1 MSAMTEP
8 ETTGG
13 HAGAGGTE
21 VVDLTEVA
29 IPTRVIG
36 LVPASLC
43 RRHQVLPLETDEE
56 RILLAMVDP
65 RDIVAIDDVAS
76 VTGLQV
82 VTVAAT
88 PEGMAYAL
96 NRFLRS
102 DDELDALQSE
112 LLVGAEEVEVGTSEV
127 EDDTPIIRF
136 VNLLIAQAIADRAS
150 DIHIEPGAR
159 EVRVRYRIDGVLHE
173 MQVADGAIKHGIVS
187 RIKIMSDIDIAER
200 RKPQDSRLTVLHGGR
215 AVDVRVATLPTVWGE
230 KVVMRI
236 LDHSASEMGLDDLAM
251 SEINIDRFTRA
262 IARPHGMVLVT
273 GPTGS
278 GKSTTLYTA
287 VSHVSSPA
295 INVITVED
303 PVELRLEGISQVQI
317 NPRAGLTFAS
327 ALRSILRADP
337 DVVLV
342 GEIRDHET
350 AGISVEAS
358 LTGHLVLSTM
368 HTNDAPS
375 AMTRLTEIGVEPFLV
390 GTAVTCVVA
399 QRLARRLCQRCKEPY
414 TEDLSLARSVGL
426 PGADTATTGPQL
438 FRAAGC
444 SYCANTGYRGR
455 IALHEIM
462 PVSEEIEHLVVERRP
477 ASEIRAVAVREGM
490 VPLRDDGLG
499 KVLSGLTTIEE
510 VLRVSA

>member
-1 MSAMTEP
+1 
-8 ETTGG
+8 
-13 HAGAGGTE
+13 
-21 VVDLTEVA
+21 
-29 IPTRVIG
+29 
-36 LVPASLC
+36 
-43 RRHQVLPLETDEE
+43 
-56 RILLAMVDP
+56 
-65 RDIVAIDDVAS
+65 
-76 VTGLQV
+76 
-82 VTVAAT
+82 
-88 PEGMAYAL
+88 
-96 NRFLRS
+96 
-102 DDELDALQSE
+102 
-112 LLVGAEEVEVGTSEV
+112 
-127 EDDTPIIRF
+127 
-136 VNLLIAQAIADRAS
+136 
-150 DIHIEPGAR
+150 
-159 EVRVRYRIDGVLHE
+159 
-173 MQVADGAIKHGIVS
+173 
-187 RIKIMSDIDIAER
+187 
-200 RKPQDSRLTVLHGGR
+200 
-215 AVDVRVATLPTVWGE
+215 
-230 KVVMRI
+230 MRI
-236 LDHSASEMGLDDLAM
+236 LDHSASELGLGDLAM
-251 SEINIDRFTRA
+251 SEVNLERFTTA

-287 VSHVSSPA
+287 VSHVTSPA

-303 PVELRLEGISQVQI
+303 PVELRLEGVSQVQI
-317 NPRAGLTFAS
+317 NAQAGLTFAS

-350 AGISVEAS
+350 ANISVEAS

-375 AMTRLTEIGVEPFLV
+375 AMTRLTELGVEPFLV

-414 TEDLSLARSVGL
+414 EEDLTLARSIGL

-438 FRAAGC
+438 YRAGGC

-477 ASEIRAVAVREGM
+477 ASDIRAVAISEGM
-490 VPLRDDGLG
+490 ISLREDGLH
-499 KVLSGLTTIEE
+499 KVVSGLTTIEE